1 MYTPQM
7 TETEEV
13 LDKFNPSVMG
23 WKYKHPV
30 VIHRG
35 TNGTG
40 SLSHISIK

>member
-1 MYTPQM
+1 MDTPQIP
-7 TETEEV
+7 EAEEV
-13 LDKFNPSVMG
+13 LDACNLSVMD

-40 SLSHISIK
+40 SPSYISAR